1 MESVSTELP
10 IDLTTKFSEAIST
23 SKLEE
28 HVSETTTKPKVEKD
42 HISEITTKPKLEDHI
57 IETTV
62 KPKLEDHITET
73 TAQPKIED
81 HISELT
87 TQTLI
92 EKDEVVELT
101 TKGQLISESS
111 IEDKVSTP
119 KSIESSS
126 HLPDKDKVEVT
137 LYDYLT
143 TKLPVEIETEF
154 SKSSEDKKDL
164 TTQLYEQSSTSKPQ
178 HISSEAIQKEFEVTT
193 TQSLKTDVKDKVE
206 ESEIVTEMPTVILD
220 KLTTI
225 EHIEPIRTT
234 PKAIDVG
241 VETKKLTTGKP
252 EEFTTSK
259 EINKT
264 ETSRKSTTSKDL
276 EETTTAL
283 YEDKVSPTEKI
294 RSSTTISQK
303 IELGTTDAIGLNEI
317 DVTTQKVKELPSKKH
332 EISSQTTPTYEITTQ
347 ALPLTHQPTVGQTN
361 LTSETKSMIQSQT
374 PLNETSTSSVEYETT
389 TLSQTEK
396 VDQFKKDM
404 LSTSSHL
411 PTEKE
416 ILSSESSVSV
426 NYSTTEKPTSSRIE
440 SEATTVLSIE
450 SSQETT
456 ASEDVTSA
464 IEDKKQTKM
473 SLVTEPIEILSKN
486 ESIYNDTTLIPI
498 DNFSVTQSPS
508 TLTSVSSTSI
518 PTTLESESE
527 QLISQKSTVKYHST
541 SVTSVVD
548 DLTTS
553 SSSHVSKEIDFTTE
567 KTFNEV
573 TTKDYPADVF
583 ATILSSTIKPAITF
597 VPFNITTTNLTSE
610 IPESKGSESFTS
622 TVSSTILST
631 LSSILSFESSTTK
644 SSDLMTE
651 SKSTSP
657 IQTSTVLPTTEQTV
671 EIEEGGMLLT

>member
-1 MESVSTELP
+1 MESVTTELP
-10 IDLTTKFSEAIST
+10 VDLTTKFSEAINT

-28 HVSETTTKPKVEKD
+28 HVSETTVKPKLED
-42 HISEITTKPKLEDHI
+42 HISETTVKPKLEDHI

-62 KPKLEDHITET
+62 KPKLE
-73 TAQPKIED
+73 ED
-81 HISELT
+81 YVSELT

-92 EKDEVVELT
+92 KKDQVEKLTTKLSINEVVELT
-101 TKGQLISESS
+101 TKVQLISESS

-119 KSIESSS
+119 KSIESS

-137 LYDYLT
+137 PYDYLT

-154 SKSSEDKKDL
+154 SKSSEDRKDL
-164 TTQLYEQSSTSKPQ
+164 TTQFYEQSSTRKPQ
-178 HISSEAIQKEFEVTT
+178 HISSEATQKEFEVTT
-193 TQSLKTDVKDKVE
+193 IQSLKIDVKDKVE
-206 ESEIVTEMPTVILD
+206 ESEIVTEMPSIVLD

-225 EHIEPIRTT
+225 EHVEPIRTT
-234 PKAIDVG
+234 QKTIEVG
-241 VETKKLTTGKP
+241 VETKKMTSGKP
-252 EEFTTSK
+252 EEFTTLREMS
-259 EINKT
+259 KT

-276 EETTTAL
+276 EEATTAL

-294 RSSTTISQK
+294 KFSTTISQR
-303 IELGTTDAIGLNEI
+303 IELDTTDAIGLNEI

-347 ALPLTHQPTVGQTN
+347 ALPLTHQSTDGQTN
-361 LTSETKSMIQSQT
+361 VTNETKSMTQSQT
-374 PLNETSTSSVEYETT
+374 PFNETSTSSIEYETT

-404 LSTSSHL
+404 LSTPSHL

-416 ILSSESSVSV
+416 ILSSEFSVSV
-426 NYSTTEKPTSSRIE
+426 NYSTTEKPTSSKIE

-456 ASEDVTSA
+456 ASEDVTSV

-473 SLVTEPIEILSKN
+473 SLVTEPTEILSKN

-498 DNFSVTQSPS
+498 DHFSGTQSPS

-518 PTTLESESE
+518 PTTLQSESE
-527 QLISQKSTVKYHST
+527 QLISQKSTMKYHST

-567 KTFNEV
+567 KIFNEV
-573 TTKDYPADVF
+573 ITKDYPADTF
-583 ATILSSTIKPAITF
+583 ATILSSTTKPAITF
-597 VPFNITTTNLTSE
+597 VPFNITTMNLTSE

-622 TVSSTILST
+622 TISSTILST

-671 EIEEGGMLLT
+671 EIEEGGMLLK